1 MLPGTEYDIVVI
13 SNETSVY
20 EGNSTE
26 LVCTVFYQRDVN
38 IVITWLRAGVPVQN
52 SSENVIIEQDMIQ
65 GSRQFRTSFLQICSV
80 LKSAVY
86 TCSVSNGTGTEEESV
101 VLNILF
107 DGECRK
113 KSLYTNFIALSRI
126 YNLVY
131 PIFFH
136 FH

>member
-1 MLPGTEYDIVVI
+1 MI

-26 LVCTVFYQRDVN
+26 LVCRVFYQSDVN

-52 SSENVIIEQDMIQ
+52 LSENVIIEQDMIQ

-86 TCSVSNGTGTEEESV
+86 TCSVSNGTGTEEGSV

-113 KSLYTNFIALSRI
+113 KITLYKFYCII
-126 YNLVY
+126 KNL
-131 PIFFH
+131 
-136 FH
+136 